1 MKGSVAATAA
11 ATANIKMKTKTNLL
25 PTQVHTEL
33 ALAQGQVAQSHAR
46 HRRRRRRLMD
56 FTRCLATN
64 DGYLW
69 LTQLAASVVWVAHH
83 SNPLQ
88 SLALARS
95 LTLTVTLSFPL
106 SLTVSAS
113 SAKCQKPNK
122 PTNATQSADLRRV
135 AQHQNNFCIFAVT
148 FKMLLINYLFI
159 FAVNLNFSNIKYSF

>member
-1 MKGSVAATAA
+1 MKGSAAATAA

-83 SNPLQ
+83 SNRLQ

-95 LTLTVTLSFPL
+95 LTLAVTLSFPL

-113 SAKCQKPNK
+113 SAKCQKTK
-122 PTNATQSADLRRV
+122 QTDKRNAVCRSA
-135 AQHQNNFCIFAVT
+135 QGCTTPKNHFYISIIIFV
-148 FKMLLINYLFI
+148 FLL
-159 FAVNLNFSNIKYSF
+159 